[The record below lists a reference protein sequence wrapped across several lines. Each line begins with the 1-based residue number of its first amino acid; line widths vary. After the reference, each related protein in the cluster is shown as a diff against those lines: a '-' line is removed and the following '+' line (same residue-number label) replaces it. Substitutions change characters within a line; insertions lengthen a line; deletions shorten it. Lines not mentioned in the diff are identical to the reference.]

1 MKLESVEALIQRQGG
16 LFASGTFV
24 PIFYGIRRGTRRE
37 RARQAEPSRERPN
50 SYVQKGRLPCL
61 K

>member
-1 MKLESVEALIQRQGG
+1 MKLESVEALIQWQGG
-16 LFASGTFV
+16 LFAYGTFV
-24 PIFYGIRRGTRRE
+24 VIFYGILLLRRQA
-37 RARQAEPSRERPN
+37 RARQAEPSREGPN